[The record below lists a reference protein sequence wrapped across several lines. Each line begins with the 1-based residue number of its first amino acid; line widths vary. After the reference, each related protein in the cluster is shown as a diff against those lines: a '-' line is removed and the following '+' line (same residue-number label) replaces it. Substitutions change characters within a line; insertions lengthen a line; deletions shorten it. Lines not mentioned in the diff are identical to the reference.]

1 MGVDSS
7 PSTPAARPRAS
18 AASASASASASAASA
33 SAVKVAR
40 TRSARLP
47 LASNG
52 GVGRPR
58 RSGVCYGLSFV
69 CRGNKGGPPL
79 CGVGHGGESL
89 VSWGQWGPPG
99 QRGLLSEEEI
109 SDILQGW
116 TPRCAGF
123 ASPD

>member
-1 MGVDSS
+1 MGRICVTRAAWVVPGAAGFATAS
-7 PSTPAARPRAS
+7 PSFAGGIR
-18 AASASASASASAASA
+18 
-33 SAVKVAR
+33 VA
-40 TRSARLP
+40 
-47 LASNG
+47 
-52 GVGRPR
+52 
-58 RSGVCYGLSFV
+58 
-69 CRGNKGGPPL
+69 PPL

-89 VSWGQWGPPG
+89 VSWGQWAPPG